1 MKLGLDSYSYH
12 LAFGAHPD
20 FTPSQKM
27 DLFQF
32 MDRVKELGLDG
43 FQIDPMHLVS
53 QKDSYL
59 REILAYSKEKNLF
72 LEYGTMGIEAD
83 WLMNELDTCAK
94 LESTILR
101 TFIGFDRYD
110 KKINI
115 HLEIESAIEH
125 LNKVKNRAAELN
137 IKIAIENH
145 GDVSSDELVDIVE
158 KVASPNVGICLDLG
172 NALVTFEDPLE
183 AAKKMAPYTF
193 TTHFKDYAI
202 KMTNYGFKVCGAALG
217 NGNIDLRA
225 ALKILTEKT
234 SLDKIILE
242 IPVEAESE
250 EQTALKKEDTIVLK
264 SVEYA
269 RDMLNIR

>member
-234 SLDKIILE
+234 NLDKIILE

>member
-72 LEYGTMGIEAD
+72 LEYGTMGIKAEC
-83 WLMNELDTCAK
+83 LMNELDTCAK